1 MSDSTKPWLSVI
13 GVGEDGA
20 DSLAPEAQ
28 TQIKS
33 AQHLVGSPRLLAL
46 FPEVAG
52 QERQAWPS
60 PLAEIFPVLDSWRG
74 TPSVVLATGDPLC
87 YGIGTTLLRRF
98 AKQEIV
104 FFPALSAFTLAR
116 ARLGWTSH
124 TCETLTLHGRPL
136 SNLLPLLYPRA
147 RLLILA
153 DSERTPHQVAQ
164 VLHEQGYGTS
174 QITVLEHLGGKSE
187 RQITASVSDW
197 IADTHSVSPFHVV
210 AVECVAEATALLGRF
225 HALADSA
232 FEHDGQITKQGMRSL
247 AVAQLAP
254 FPRAQLWD
262 LGAGAASVSIAWL
275 LAAQRGSALAIEK
288 SEARCRAIN
297 ENAMRFGVASALT
310 THCSTVEDFLQARE
324 GEENFTAPDAIFFG
338 GGLNTPEGL
347 LRSGRL
353 LRLGGMLVAH
363 AVTLESEQA
372 LLDAHKSLGGELT
385 RITFAHTETLG
396 ARHGLRPA
404 MPVMQWAWRKAESV
418 Q

>member
-1 MSDSTKPWLSVI
+1 MHDFTKPWLSVI
-13 GVGEDGA
+13 GVGEDGIE
-20 DSLAPEAQ
+20 SLAPEARA
-28 TQIKS
+28 QIES
-33 AQHLVGSPRLLAL
+33 AQHLIGSARLLAL

-60 PLAEIFPVLDSWRG
+60 PLAEVFPVLDSWRG

-98 AKQEIV
+98 APQEIV
-104 FFPALSAFTLAR
+104 FFPAFSAFTLAR

-136 SNLLPLLYPRA
+136 SNLLPHLYPRA

-174 QITVLEHLGGKSE
+174 QITVLEHLGGAHE
-187 RQITASVSDW
+187 RQVTASVSDW
-197 IADTHSVSPFHVV
+197 LADRNRVSSFHVV
-210 AVECVAEATALLGRF
+210 AVACVAEATASLGRF
-225 HALADSA
+225 RALADNA
-232 FEHDGQITKQGMRSL
+232 FAHDGQITKQGMRAL

-254 FPRAQLWD
+254 FPGAHLWD

-275 LAAQRGSALAIEK
+275 LAARQGGASAIEK
-288 SEARCRAIN
+288 SEARCQAIN

-310 THCSTVEDFLQARE
+310 THCATVEDFLQTQEAE
-324 GEENFTAPDAIFFG
+324 PDSVAPDAIFFG
-338 GGLNTPEGL
+338 GGLDTPEGL

-385 RITFAHTETLG
+385 RVIFAHTETLG

-404 MPVMQWAWRKAESV
+404 MPVMQWAWRKTESV
-418 Q
+418 R